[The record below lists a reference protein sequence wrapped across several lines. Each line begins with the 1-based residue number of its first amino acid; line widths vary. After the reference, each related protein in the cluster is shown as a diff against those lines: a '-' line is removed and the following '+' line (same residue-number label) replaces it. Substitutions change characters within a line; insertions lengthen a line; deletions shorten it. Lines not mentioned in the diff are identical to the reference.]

1 MFLILV
7 LSEEDLKLIIKYKW
21 IIWEVIREHWWEQME
36 TKQEGEELTKVASKI
51 LL

>member
-21 IIWEVIREHWWEQME
+21 IIWEVIPEHWWEQME
-36 TKQEGEELTKVASKI
+36 TKQEGEELTKVASKTR
-51 LL
+51 L